1 MFIPKIEIQLPE
13 WIHNYLDSEKITL
26 PNIEDRMRFVI
37 KLSELNIKEKTGGP
51 FGAGVFDD
59 KGKLIAPGINM
70 VESRRCSILH
80 AEIVAL
86 SLAQKSLDRF
96 DLGNGGSLKYEL
108 VSATEPCAMCYGAI
122 PWSGVS
128 RLVCGARDEDARSI
142 GFDEGPKL
150 KNWIHELEVRGIE
163 VRRAVVCRAIG
174 CVSGGRAV
182 DVSLVLRHFV
192 PGTFP
197 DFWGAW
203 PTRVAG
209 EDRDC
214 GGGNLCGGQRHFHA

>member
-163 VRRAVVCRAIG
+163 VRR
-174 CVSGGRAV
+174 
-182 DVSLVLRHFV
+182 DVLREEAASVLRHYADIG
-192 PGTFP
+192 GTIYNS
-197 DFWGAW
+197 
-203 PTRVAG
+203 AG
-209 EDRDC
+209 KC
-214 GGGNLCGGQRHFHA
+214 